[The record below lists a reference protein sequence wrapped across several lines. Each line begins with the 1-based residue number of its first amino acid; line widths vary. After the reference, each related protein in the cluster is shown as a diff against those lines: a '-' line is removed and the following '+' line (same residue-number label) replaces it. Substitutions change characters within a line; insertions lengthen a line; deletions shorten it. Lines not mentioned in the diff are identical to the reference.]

1 MTKLI
6 YRTTFFIALLVVT
19 FQANSQSNAAY
30 NARINEAEV
39 LITDSLF
46 AEALVKYK
54 QAFRLHP
61 TATAN
66 AYYNAAVCATLIG
79 KNKEAFSYLGNLTCK
94 GIALEEIQEQE
105 VFTHL
110 KSTKDW
116 QRFSKQYL
124 SPNMKCAD
132 KINQSYRDT
141 LQAMVASDQYYYR
154 IRAELASTKTDSVL
168 LAAYVDSIDY
178 ITNRNTDAFLKLVDR
193 NGFPSEKVVGATK
206 PDGAVFYNIL
216 LRHAVQRGRKDILPT
231 LLKAVQAG
239 ELSPHVYAYHAEM
252 FEKERFGSTVVRG
265 TANGVVE
272 LPFKPEV
279 EEAANA
285 ERLALGMESLA
296 DLRKKAIFSISDKR
310 FYINKPNSTVMF
322 FKSREEM
329 LQYRKENSL

>member
-1 MTKLI
+1 MVLFLI
-6 YRTTFFIALLVVT
+6 LFALQVVAH
-19 FQANSQSNAAY
+19 QANSQTNAAY
-30 NARINEAEV
+30 NIKINEAEV

-54 QAFRLHP
+54 QAFSLYP

-66 AYYNAAVCATLIG
+66 AYYNAAVCATLAG
-79 KNKEAFSYLGNLTCK
+79 KNKDAFSYLEKLRCK
-94 GIALEEIQEQE
+94 GIALEVIQEQQ
-105 VFTHL
+105 VFSSL
-110 KSTKDW
+110 VGTKDW
-116 QRFSKQYL
+116 QRFSRQYL
-124 SPNMKCAD
+124 SPKKNCPD

-141 LQAMVASDQYYYR
+141 LLAMVASDQHYHR
-154 IRAELASTKTDSVL
+154 IRAELASKKTDSVL
-168 LAAYVDSIDY
+168 LAAYVDSIYY

-193 NGFPSEKVVGATK
+193 NGFPSEKLVGATK

-216 LRHAVQRGRKDILPT
+216 LRHAVQRGRKDILPA

-252 FEKERFGSTVVRG
+252 FEKEKYGSTVVRG

-272 LPFKPEV
+272 LPFKPEA
-279 EEAANA
+279 EKSANK
-285 ERLALGMESLA
+285 ERAALGMESLA
-296 DLRKKAIFSISDKR
+296 DLRKKASFSISDKR
-310 FYINKPNSTVMF
+310 FYINKPNSTIMF